1 MEQGHLGN
9 KKKFLE
15 TESIIG
21 RKNLQWKFPR
31 PGGFAF
37 IDRKCLAAGMKTAQ
51 DQDTSS
57 WMWPWLGAWQML
69 WVSKEEPEKVI
80 YKKD

>member
-21 RKNLQWKFPR
+21 RKKLQWKFPR

-37 IDRKCLAAGMKTAQ
+37 IDRKFLAAGMKTAQ
-51 DQDTSS
+51 DQDMSS